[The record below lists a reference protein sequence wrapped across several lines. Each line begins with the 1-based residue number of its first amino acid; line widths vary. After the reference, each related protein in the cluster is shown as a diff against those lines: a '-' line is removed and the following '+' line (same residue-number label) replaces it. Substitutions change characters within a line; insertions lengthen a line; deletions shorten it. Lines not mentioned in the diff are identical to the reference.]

1 MMKNIVMI
9 LGIDGMDPRF
19 TKKLVEEGKL
29 PHIKA
34 YIERGSAREDLAML
48 GGTPTITPPMWTTL
62 ATGATPATHGI
73 TCFWNQDALRL
84 DHLVYNLYSVSCKA
98 EQLWNVTAEAGIKT
112 LVFHWPGSSWPP
124 SSDSPDLHVVDGTS
138 PGTVQCT
145 AASVDMGAVVYAGEE
160 VEKLIFVHF
169 VANDCGAGC
178 IIHNIPD
185 LEEAGINYAHKIA
198 NVTGSNQFVKNL
210 IMSHEDGEMATER
223 VPNNAINSPL
233 TAAEGWSQA
242 PEGAKQF
249 YIYVANGLER
259 RPCLVWANNDHG
271 VYDTVAIYHSKK
283 DAEPLLTITLAEGP
297 KLIIDKIPKDDHV
310 YEASRYY
317 QLIDLAP
324 DGSHLTLAY
333 EGAMDIHNDD
343 MWSPKRLYHDV
354 IAHCGYVPSAGM
366 ASGLNAEYLQKLTLP
381 GWKRYSL
388 WQAKA
393 MQYLVEKEGY
403 GMVFSH
409 LHNIDAFGHNFW
421 HHAVAREQGEAADVE
436 GLQKCM
442 EQAYIDTDEY
452 LGSFSYLLDEGWT
465 IIITSDHG
473 LLCSYEEMPPLLGDP
488 FGVNVRVMQQLGYTV
503 LAQDENGQELREID
517 WSKTRAV
524 ASRGNHIWINL
535 AGRNEQGIVAPED
548 KYELERQIIDDLY
561 NYRDPKTGKRVVA
574 LALRNKD
581 AAILGMNGEESGDIV
596 YMLEEGFNRVH
607 GDALPTYE
615 GLLDTSVSPI
625 FIAAGAGVKQGY
637 TTKRVIREMDVAPTV
652 AAILGVRMPREC
664 EGAPVYQI
672 LQD

>member
-1 MMKNIVMI
+1 MKNKVLI

-19 TKKLVEEGKL
+19 TKKLVDEGKL
-29 PHIKA
+29 PHIKS
-34 YIERGSAREDLAML
+34 YIERGAAREDLAML

-73 TCFWNQDALRL
+73 TCFWNQDYLKL

-124 SSDSPDLHVVDGTS
+124 SSNSPNLHVVDGTS

-145 AASVDMGAVVYAGEE
+145 VASVDMGAVVYAGQE
-160 VEKLIFVHF
+160 VKKLMFVPF
-169 VANDCGAGC
+169 VASDCGAGC
-178 IIHNIPD
+178 IIHNIPN
-185 LEEAGINYAHKIA
+185 LEEVGINYAHKIA
-198 NVTGSNQFVKNL
+198 NVTGGNQYVKNL

-223 VPNNAINSPL
+223 VPNNAVNSPL
-233 TAAEGWSQA
+233 TPAEGWAQA
-242 PEGAKQF
+242 PEGAQEF

-259 RPCLVWANNDHG
+259 RPCLALPNQQG
-271 VYDTVAIYHSKK
+271 IYDTVAIYRHKRES
-283 DAEPLLTITLAEGP
+283 EPLFTITLAEGE
-297 KLIIDKIPKDDHV
+297 KLVIDKIPQEDKV

-317 QLIDLAP
+317 HLIDMAP

-333 EGAMDIHNDD
+333 ESAMDIHNDE
-343 MWSPKRLYHDV
+343 MWSPKRLYHEV
-354 IAHCGYVPSAGM
+354 IDHCGYVPSAGM
-366 ASGLNAEYLQKLTLP
+366 ASGLNAQYLQKLTLT
-381 GWKRYSL
+381 GWKRYSM

-393 MQYLVEKEGY
+393 MQYLIAAEGY

-421 HHAVAREQGEAADVE
+421 HQAVKREHGQAVDIE

-442 EQAYIDTDEY
+442 EQAYIDTDDY
-452 LGSFSYLLDEGWT
+452 LGSFDYLLEQGWT
-465 IIITSDHG
+465 VIITSDHG

-503 LAQDENGQELREID
+503 LKKDEHGQEIAEID
-517 WSKTRAV
+517 WFKTQAV
-524 ASRGNHIWINL
+524 ASRSNHIWINL
-535 AGRNEQGIVAPED
+535 AGRNEHGIVALED
-548 KYELERQIIDDLY
+548 KYDLERRIIDDLY
-561 NYRDPKTGKRVVA
+561 NYRDPQTGKRVVA

-615 GLLDTSVSPI
+615 GFLDTSVAPI
-625 FIAAGAGVKQGY
+625 FIACGAGVKKGC
-637 TTKRVIREMDVAPTV
+637 TTNRVIREMDVAPTV
-652 AAILGVRMPREC
+652 AAILGVRMPKEC

-672 LQD
+672 LPE